1 MSSHTDYILGTD
13 PEELARLGLQA
24 RLWSDSSV
32 GLWKRAGF
40 RPGQT
45 ILDAGCGP
53 GFAARDL
60 AGLLGPAGRV
70 IAVDESPTF
79 LNYLNANSASGG
91 AHLAPITTVHAD
103 VHDMAIEPASVDG
116 AYSRWVL
123 CFVKDP
129 QTVVDRIARALKPG
143 ASLAVQDYINYRAMT
158 WGPGST
164 TCTRVVEA
172 TAKSWEL
179 RGGDPAVGLRLPS
192 LMQRSGLR
200 IREVRSLVRVATP
213 RDALWA
219 WPDSF
224 FRIFVPKLVAQGFLT
239 PADHDAWLA
248 EWEALSADPTSVFNA
263 PNMVEVIAEKPG

>member
-1 MSSHTDYILGTD
+1 MSSATDYILGTD
-13 PEELARLGLQA
+13 PDELARLGLQA
-24 RLWSDSSV
+24 RLWSDAAV
-32 GLWKRAGF
+32 ALWKRAGF
-40 RPGQT
+40 KPGQT

-60 AGLLGPAGRV
+60 AGLLGPTGRI

-79 LNYLNANSASGG
+79 LAHLQANSAHGG
-91 AHLAPITTVHAD
+91 AHLAPIATIQSD
-103 VHDMAIEPASVDG
+103 VHELAIEPGSIDG
-116 AYSRWVL
+116 AFSRWVL

-143 ASLAVQDYINYRAMT
+143 ACLAVQDYINYRAMT

-164 TCTRVVEA
+164 ICTRVVEA
-172 TAKSWEL
+172 TARSWEL

-192 LMQRSGLR
+192 LMHRSGLR

-213 RDALWA
+213 GDALWA

-239 PADHDAWLA
+239 PADHDTWLT
-248 EWEALSADPTSVFNA
+248 EWETLSADPASVFNA
-263 PNMVEVIAEKPG
+263 PNMVEVIAQKPG